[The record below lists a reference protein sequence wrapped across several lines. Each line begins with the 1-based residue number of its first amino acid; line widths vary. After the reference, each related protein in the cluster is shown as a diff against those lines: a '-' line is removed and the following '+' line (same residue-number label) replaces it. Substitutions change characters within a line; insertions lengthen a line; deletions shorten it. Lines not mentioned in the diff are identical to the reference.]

1 MITQSGALPSLQAQE
16 AHLRAS
22 LREGKVRIIH
32 AHPSRP
38 SKLSNYALES
48 ASMPRPT
55 FRTAV
60 AADQR
65 FVFLPCRKSAMADQ
79 DHRRSLV
86 ALSVGKAR
94 TLARPAKCCVLR
106 AAGPLLQTTRDLLWI
121 SQSLAQQSKRVSVVG
136 LLQSDSVQSCRGSVS
151 LCDEMEPMYK

>member
-22 LREGKVRIIH
+22 LRKGKVRIIH

-65 FVFLPCRKSAMADQ
+65 FVFLPFRKSAMADQ

-106 AAGPLLQTTRDLLWI
+106 AAGPFIANNPGI
-121 SQSLAQQSKRVSVVG
+121 SCGQVRPWHSNRKGSPWLGSCGPTVSRVVG
-136 LLQSDSVQSCRGSVS
+136 AV
-151 LCDEMEPMYK
+151 